1 MTTAYDYDSDRRPPR
16 ALEELRELLRSGP
29 LLRALVE
36 RNIKIR
42 YKRSVFG
49 LLWTIA
55 NPMPMLLVVSL
66 VLTRLLS
73 KYTPSYPLFAC
84 AGLLLWTFFAQTTTL
99 VTFEIA
105 AGIDLWRRTRIPKT
119 ALALATLAT
128 SLFNLLTTLVVL
140 IVIMLIIGRPLGAPL
155 LSLIPTLLLT
165 SLFTFGAS
173 LLLGTI
179 AISFPDISDLY
190 TMLLPA
196 LMFTSTVIYP
206 VAIVP
211 DPIRWLVALNPV
223 TAFIESFRAPL
234 YANAWPSMSS
244 YLVMASLSLA
254 TAAAGWLLF
263 NHSAHDVTAHV

>member
-1 MTTAYDYDSDRRPPR
+1 MTTSYDYDSDRRPPR
-16 ALEELRELLRSGP
+16 ALEEFRELLRSGP

-99 VTFEIA
+99 VTYEIA

-140 IVIMLIIGRPLGAPL
+140 IVIMLIICRPLGAPQ
-155 LSLIPTLLLT
+155 LSLLPTLLLT
-165 SLFTFGAS
+165 SLITFGA
-173 LLLGTI
+173 T
-179 AISFPDISDLY
+179 
-190 TMLLPA
+190 
-196 LMFTSTVIYP
+196 
-206 VAIVP
+206 
-211 DPIRWLVALNPV
+211 
-223 TAFIESFRAPL
+223 
-234 YANAWPSMSS
+234 
-244 YLVMASLSLA
+244 
-254 TAAAGWLLF
+254 
-263 NHSAHDVTAHV
+263 

>member
-1 MTTAYDYDSDRRPPR
+1 MTTAYEYDSDLRPPR
-16 ALEELRELLRSGP
+16 ALDELRHLLRSGP

-66 VLTRLLS
+66 VLSRLLS
-73 KYTPSYPLFAC
+73 KYTPAYPIFAC
-84 AGLLLWTFFAQTTTL
+84 AGLLLWTYFSQTTTI
-99 VTFEIA
+99 VTYEV
-105 AGIDLWRRTRIPKT
+105 AGGVDLWRRTRIPKT

-140 IVIMLIIGRPLGAPL
+140 IVILLLAGRPLGAPL
-155 LSLIPTLLLT
+155 LSLLLTMLLT
-165 SLFTFGAS
+165 SLFTFGVS
-173 LLLGTI
+173 LILGTI
-179 AISFPDISDLY
+179 ALSFPDISDLY

-196 LMFTSTVIYP
+196 MMFTSTVIYP

-211 DPIRWLVALNPV
+211 DSIRWLVTYNPLTV
-223 TAFIESFRAPL
+223 FIEAFRAPL
-234 YANAWPSMSS
+234 YANAWPSASGYAMMAIVS
-244 YLVMASLSLA
+244 LVTL
-254 TAAAGWLLF
+254 AAGWLLF
-263 NHSAHDVTAHV
+263 NHSAHDVTSHV